1 MIDPVGSN
9 LSYKELVG
17 CYLQDVIRG
26 VNYFNH
32 PKVRSQT
39 VRGYAEAVNELF
51 RLRGMPLPYIP
62 GDKLNDCTIAIEDL
76 ADEEN
81 IAVQRSPLT
90 EKIAAECVKIG
101 RAAHPNSADS
111 LLLNIVCLARYVGP
125 RVSEYAQK
133 KQNQISYH
141 TWKSGRK
148 VVRSWTQNDIVFFDH
163 DNCRINLRG
172 RTNEQLSRIYSE
184 IQYVTITWRIQKNRR
199 NGQSIKVPADTSRR
213 ELCPVY
219 NALQIVMRKFRLDS
233 GNPDTPV
240 CVYANKNS
248 SEPIY
253 LTGNKVKKFLQTA
266 AKNAQPNITA
276 DELKKFSAHSL
287 RVWACVLLDQAGK
300 SPSYIQQRLRW
311 QGESYRLYLRDTIN
325 SSRAHCKAL
334 ANDSN
339 DIISAI
345 STLSEGVIDQSNQ
358 YSIDDMD

>member
-1 MIDPVGSN
+1 MDPVGSN
-9 LSYKELVG
+9 PSYKELVG

-26 VNYFNH
+26 VNYYNH
-32 PKVRSQT
+32 QKVRSQT

-51 RLRGMPLPYIP
+51 RLRGMPLPYAP
-62 GDKLNDCTIAIEDL
+62 EDKLNDSAIAIADL

-90 EKIAAECVKIG
+90 EKIAAECVKLG
-101 RAAHPNSADS
+101 REASQNSAES
-111 LLLNIVCLARYVGP
+111 LLANIVCLSRYVGP
-125 RVSEYAQK
+125 RVSEYAQT

-148 VVRSWTQNDIVFFDH
+148 VVRSWTQNDIVFFGH

-172 RTNEQLSRIYSE
+172 RTNEQLSRIYAE
-184 IQYVTITWRIQKNRR
+184 IQYVAITWRIQKNRR
-199 NGQSIKVPADTSRR
+199 NGQSIKVPVDAAHQ
-213 ELCPVY
+213 EICLVY

-240 CVYANKNS
+240 CVFANRNCTK
-248 SEPIY
+248 PMY
-253 LTGNKVKKFLQTA
+253 LTGNRVKKFLQNA
-266 AKNAQPNITA
+266 VKIAQPTITA

-325 SSRAHCKAL
+325 SSRAHCNAL
-334 ANDSN
+334 ASDSN

-358 YSIDDMD
+358 YRIDDMD